1 MSFERAASWLMVVGI
16 KASLHG
22 IGRAASNSDLWIYCL
37 FKNLSTL
44 APGFGAKTKLV
55 GLLSR
60 IENGLACQSQE
71 RTRDMAHESRTW
83 LKVFKSVPLI
93 EVRKCFWGP
102 KTWVLT
108 GSFWHAFRNTTCQQQ
123 VQQPAPKSEIR
134 L

>member
-1 MSFERAASWLMVVGI
+1 MSFERAVSWFMVVGI
-16 KASLHG
+16 TAPLHV

-71 RTRDMAHESRTW
+71 RTRDMAHDMAEG
-83 LKVFKSVPLI
+83 F
-93 EVRKCFWGP
+93 
-102 KTWVLT
+102 
-108 GSFWHAFRNTTCQQQ
+108 Q
-123 VQQPAPKSEIR
+123 VCASD
-134 L
+134 